1 MRATNALVTL
11 LLAVVAGRT
20 QVLAPEEIRDP
31 QLRALQEKY
40 RNELKLVPKAAA
52 AHNFPYHFYFSR
64 KLDLEEKDQKQ
75 SDQRSVQF
83 DRYQGQVVVKVTG
96 NYFVSYSAGLVKPQE
111 RARRTYEGVILP
123 LLEAAVHA
131 FEKTDMP
138 QAFAF
143 EISHHVRRKV
153 LGVSTE
159 AVENVVL
166 VLPKASAQRLVSSAD
181 PQVRQAAILEGETFL
196 NAAPISFWPRP
207 QEEIAE
213 EAAPEPIPQATSQ
226 TPPPPVTQ
234 PAPTVSARL
243 MRGIKLHGVAAKA
256 VPAPPEQPAPSEQPA
271 PTERPAPAEQPAPM
285 RDSSPDAIKELQ
297 KASQPVV
304 DRMVQELEAQAHFV
318 GYAPPSFI
326 PFHKGLYLQVSV
338 TTTLPE
344 TAAGSQYR
352 LAALAFDQHIAHLIR
367 PVLAFFKDRS
377 DFDGVDFST
386 TLRLATD
393 SGTDGSPLA
402 VEFIFP
408 LKLLSAYADFD
419 TTGQQLIEAGFV
431 LINGERV
438 SLNLE
443 AAEAGSTPR

>member
-1 MRATNALVTL
+1 MRVTNAVVIL
-11 LLAVVAGRT
+11 LLAVVAGRA

-40 RNELKLVPKAAA
+40 RSELKLVPKAAA

-96 NYFVSYSAGLVKPQE
+96 NYFVSYSAGLVKPEE

-131 FEKTDMP
+131 FEKTDEP
-138 QAFAF
+138 HAFAF

-213 EAAPEPIPQATSQ
+213 EAAPGPISQATSQ
-226 TPPPPVTQ
+226 TPPPVTP

-243 MRGIKLHGVAAKA
+243 MRGIKLPGVAAKA
-256 VPAPPEQPAPSEQPA
+256 VPAPTEQ
-271 PTERPAPAEQPAPM
+271 PAPAEQPAPTEQPVAAEQLAPT
-285 RDSSPDAIKELQ
+285 RDTSPDAIKELA

-326 PFHKGLYLQVSV
+326 PFHKGVYLQVSV

-344 TAAGSQYR
+344 TAVGSQYR

-367 PVLAFFKDRS
+367 PVLGFFKDRS
-377 DFDGVDFST
+377 DFDGIDFST
-386 TLRLATD
+386 TLRLATN

-443 AAEAGSTPR
+443 AAEAGSAPR

>member
-1 MRATNALVTL
+1 MRATNAVVTL
-11 LLAVVAGRT
+11 LLAVVAGRA

-75 SDQRSVQF
+75 GDQRSVQF

-131 FEKTDMP
+131 FEKTDVP

-226 TPPPPVTQ
+226 APPPPVTQ

-256 VPAPPEQPAPSEQPA
+256 VPAPPEQPA

-408 LKLLSAYADFD
+408 LRFLSAYADFD